1 MGADQI
7 AEIQPAIV
15 ELEADEHQHPD
26 DAPRFFAVFS
36 LAGRDSPWV
45 EIYFDDDE
53 TIANLWYTIDANPLA
68 HLTRRGVP
76 LPAGARVVD
85 TAKGLA
91 CTLAFDRCS
100 SHDIA
105 RFVDR
110 LFLDVFGCDEDYAVD
125 VELCRFARPGLR
137 PN

>member
-7 AEIQPAIV
+7 AEIRPAIA
-15 ELEADEHQHPD
+15 ELEADEHHDPD

-45 EIYFDDDE
+45 EIYLDDDE
-53 TIANLWYTIDANPLA
+53 TIANLWYTIDAEPLA
-68 HLTRRGVP
+68 HLTRRGVA
-76 LPAGARVVD
+76 LPPGARVVN

-100 SHDIA
+100 SYDVA
-105 RFVDR
+105 CFVDR
-110 LFLDVFGCDEDYAVD
+110 LFLNVFGCEEDYALD
-125 VELCRFARPGLR
+125 VELCRFTQPGRRPH
-137 PN
+137 

>member
-7 AEIQPAIV
+7 AEIQAAIA
-15 ELEADEHQHPD
+15 ELEADERQNPD
-26 DAPRFFAVFS
+26 DAPRFFVVFS

-45 EIYFDDDE
+45 EIYVDDDE
-53 TIANLWYTIDANPLA
+53 TIANVWYTIDAEPLA
-68 HLTRRGVP
+68 HLTRRGVAP
-76 LPAGARVVD
+76 PPGARVVNR
-85 TAKGLA
+85 AKGVA

-105 RFVDR
+105 HFVDR
-110 LFLDVFGCDEDYAVD
+110 LFLKVFGCDEDYAVD
-125 VELCRFARPGLR
+125 VELCRFAEPGRR

>member
-7 AEIQPAIV
+7 AEIRPAV
-15 ELEADEHQHPD
+15 AELEADERRYPD

-76 LPAGARVVD
+76 LPAGARLVD
-85 TAKGLA
+85 MAQGSA

-105 RFVDR
+105 GFVDHV
-110 LFLDVFGCDEDYAVD
+110 FLNVFECQEDYAVD
-125 VELCRFARPGLR
+125 VELCRFAQPGR
-137 PN
+137 QPH